1 MNDTISVGIDVSSR
15 SNQVCIIEPN
25 GKVHKNFSVK
35 NNAVGANTII
45 STVIDCLNMLNLTN
59 VQFAMES
66 TSVYGDNLVMHL
78 KSDSLINKFSVDVFK
93 INPKQIKKFKD
104 VYPDLQKNDN
114 IDAWSIAEFM
124 RLGGFNTNPVY
135 FDERFYSLQKLT
147 RARYSTIQ
155 NLAREKN
162 RYLNILFSKFSE
174 MAIQPIFS
182 NKLGSTAVS
191 VIEDFESLDV
201 LSNTPIEQL
210 VNYVMKQSK
219 NRFPDPDKVAREL
232 QKAARSSYRLSKT
245 VEDSINQVLSITLIS
260 IKTYQQ
266 QLKQYD
272 RAIENIMNAIPN
284 TLTSIKGVGPIY
296 SAGILAEIG
305 DIHRFPNHAALA
317 KYAGLAWT
325 EYQSGS
331 FKASNSRM
339 INTGNRF
346 LKYYLTEATN
356 SAKKHDLELNSYF
369 LKKKLE
375 VPKNQ
380 YKRALALTARKFVRI
395 VFVLLR
401 DNKLIY
407 LQGFNHPWNI
417 KPVF

>member
-1 MNDTISVGIDVSSR
+1 MIDTISVGIDVSSR
-15 SNQVCIIEPN
+15 SNQICIISPN
-25 GKVHKNFSVK
+25 GKVLKNFSVK
-35 NNAVGANTII
+35 NNAIGANTII
-45 STVIDCLNMLNLTN
+45 STTIECLNAQMLAN

-66 TSVYGDNLVMHL
+66 TSVYGDNLIMHL
-78 KSDSLINKFSVDVFK
+78 KNDQLINMFSIDVFK

-104 VYPDLQKNDN
+104 VYPDLQKNDTL
-114 IDAWSIAEFM
+114 DAWAIAEFL
-124 RLGGFNTNPVY
+124 RLGAFNANPVY
-135 FDERFYSLQKLT
+135 FDEKYYSLQKLT
-147 RARYSTIQ
+147 WARLSTIE

-174 MAIQPIFS
+174 MATQPIFS
-182 NKLGSTAVS
+182 NKLGSTAIS
-191 VIEDFESLDV
+191 VVEDFESIEE
-201 LSNTPIEQL
+201 LSNTPIEEL
-210 VNYVMKQSK
+210 VNYVIKKGK
-219 NRFPDPDKVAREL
+219 NRFPDPDKIAKEL
-232 QKAARSSYRLSKT
+232 QKAARSSFRLSKT
-245 VEDSINQVLSITLIS
+245 VEDSVNQVLSITLIS

-272 RAIENIMNAIPN
+272 QAIENIMNAIPN

-325 EYQSGS
+325 EYQSGN

-339 INTGNRF
+339 INSGNRF
-346 LKYYLTEATN
+346 LKYYLTEAAN
-356 SAKKHDLELNSYF
+356 SAKKHDLVLNEYF
-369 LKKKLE
+369 LKKKFE

-401 DNKLIY
+401 DNKLYQPPRI
-407 LQGFNHPWNI
+407 
-417 KPVF
+417 

>member
-1 MNDTISVGIDVSSR
+1 MTDTISVGIDISSR
-15 SNQVCIIEPN
+15 SNQICIIDPK
-25 GKVHKNFSVK
+25 GKVLKNFSVK
-35 NNAVGANTII
+35 NNSIGADTII
-45 STVIDCLNMLNLTN
+45 STTINYLNSLKL
-59 VQFAMES
+59 VEAQFAMES
-66 TSVYGDNLVMHL
+66 TSVYGDNLIMHL
-78 KSDSLINKFSVDVFK
+78 KNDLLINKFSIDVFK

-124 RLGGFNTNPVY
+124 RLGGFNTTPVY

-147 RARYSTIQ
+147 RARYSTVQ

-174 MAIQPIFS
+174 MAIQPLFS

-191 VIEDFESLDV
+191 VIEDFESLDE

-210 VNYVMKQSK
+210 INYVVKKGK
-219 NRFPDPDKVAREL
+219 NRFSDPDKIATEL

-245 VEDSINQVLSITLIS
+245 VEDSVNQVLSINLIS
-260 IKTYQQ
+260 IKTYQE

-272 RAIENIMNAIPN
+272 HAIENIMNAIPN
-284 TLTSIKGVGPIY
+284 TLTSIKGVGPVY
-296 SAGILAEIG
+296 SAGMLAEIG
-305 DIHRFPNHAALA
+305 DINRFPNHAALA

-356 SAKKHDLELNSYF
+356 SAKKHDLELNSF
-369 LKKKLE
+369 FMKKKLE
-375 VPKNQ
+375 VPRNQ

-401 DNKLIY
+401 DNKLYQPPRI
-407 LQGFNHPWNI
+407 
-417 KPVF
+417 

>member
-1 MNDTISVGIDVSSR
+1 MTDTISVGIDISSR
-15 SNQVCIIEPN
+15 SNQICIIDPK
-25 GKVHKNFSVK
+25 GKVLKNFSIK
-35 NNAVGANTII
+35 NNSIGADTII
-45 STVIDCLNMLNLTN
+45 STTINYLNSLKL
-59 VQFAMES
+59 VEAQFAMES
-66 TSVYGDNLVMHL
+66 TSVYGDNLIMHL
-78 KSDSLINKFSVDVFK
+78 KNDLLINKFSIDVFK

-124 RLGGFNTNPVY
+124 RLGGFNTTPVY

-147 RARYSTIQ
+147 RARYSTVQ

-174 MAIQPIFS
+174 MAIQPLFS

-191 VIEDFESLDV
+191 VIEDFESLDE

-210 VNYVMKQSK
+210 INYVVKKGK
-219 NRFPDPDKVAREL
+219 NRFSDPDKIATEL

-245 VEDSINQVLSITLIS
+245 VEDSVNQVLSINLIS
-260 IKTYQQ
+260 IKTYQE

-272 RAIENIMNAIPN
+272 HAIENIMNAIPN
-284 TLTSIKGVGPIY
+284 TLTSIKGVGPVY
-296 SAGILAEIG
+296 SAGMLAEIG
-305 DIHRFPNHAALA
+305 DINRFPNHAALA

-356 SAKKHDLELNSYF
+356 SAKKHDLELNSF
-369 LKKKLE
+369 FMKKKLE
-375 VPKNQ
+375 VPRNQ

-401 DNKLIY
+401 DNKLYQPPRI
-407 LQGFNHPWNI
+407 
-417 KPVF
+417 